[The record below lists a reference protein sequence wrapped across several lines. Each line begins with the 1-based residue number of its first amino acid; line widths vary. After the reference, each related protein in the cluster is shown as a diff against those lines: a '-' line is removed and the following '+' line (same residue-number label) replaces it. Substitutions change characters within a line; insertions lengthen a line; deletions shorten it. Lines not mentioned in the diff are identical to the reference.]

1 MFSLQFVKH
10 VPNALSILRIVLAPT
25 LPLVAWRSNAYAF
38 VALYAF
44 IALTD
49 LADGQ
54 IARRFNATSM
64 LGSKLDTTGDA
75 LFMFFA
81 VVSMFVAGLE
91 FYPFPIRWFIILLI
105 PNIIYKLANLF
116 VVRAR
121 FGHYNAMHTLLNRIM
136 GGVFVFLP
144 PLFILLGNVNFWIV
158 VVVSVTM
165 FLFSVEETITILRME
180 EYNPDHYGVVGSRL
194 RKNKTR

>member
-1 MFSLQFVKH
+1 MKFIQWL
-10 VPNALSILRIVLAPT
+10 PNILSISRIVLAPT
-25 LPLVAWRSNAYAF
+25 LPLVAWRSSSYVF

-54 IARRFNATSM
+54 IARRFNSTSV
-64 LGSKLDTTGDA
+64 LGSKLDTAGDA

-91 FYPFPIRWFIILLI
+91 FYPFAMHWFIILLI
-105 PNIIYKLANLF
+105 PNVIYKLANLF

-121 FGHYNAMHTLLNRIM
+121 FGHYNAMHTLLNRLM
-136 GGVFVFLP
+136 GGLFVFLP
-144 PLFILLGNVNFWIV
+144 PIFILLGNVNFWIV
-158 VVVSVTM
+158 VAVSVTM
-165 FLFSVEETITILRME
+165 FLFSIEETVTILRMD
-180 EYNPDHYGVVGSRL
+180 EYNPDHYGVIGSRL
-194 RKNKTR
+194 RQNKSR

>member
-1 MFSLQFVKH
+1 MTFIQRL
-10 VPNALSILRIVLAPT
+10 PNALSILRILLAPT
-25 LPLVAWRSNAYAF
+25 LPLVAWRSSPHVF
-38 VALYAF
+38 VVLYAF

-54 IARRFNATSM
+54 IARRFNATSV

-91 FYPFPIRWFIILLI
+91 FYPFAIRWFIVLLI

-144 PLFILLGNVNFWIV
+144 PIFILLGNVNFWIV
-158 VVVSVTM
+158 VTISVTM
-165 FLFSVEETITILRME
+165 FLFSIEETVTILRME
-180 EYNPDHYGVVGSRL
+180 EYNPDHYGVIGSRL
-194 RKNKTR
+194 CRNKTR